1 MDRITIANELLRIAE
16 EMLINHYGAV
26 DHIEWSAE
34 DFFEPSDVKSFFS
47 EERGFDLNGYIY
59 KYRFGKYYL
68 EIEEGEVSAELKE
81 GSKIEEELIWYD
93 NWAGKTDIQAWWHGE
108 KGPLVVSFDFTAKES
123 GRDLIVNIPEWFI
136 SDESCE
142 EVSKDSGIELE
153 EVRKIRDRLNEKL
166 AVVYSRTK
174 EVVKRYCREVALIAE
189 EIGW

>member
-1 MDRITIANELLRIAE
+1 MDRITVAGKLLKIAE
-16 EMLINHYGAV
+16 EMLSHYGAV

-34 DFFEPSDVKSFFS
+34 DFFEPGDVKSFFS
-47 EERGFDLNGYIY
+47 EEKGFDLDGYIY

-68 EIEEGEVSAELKE
+68 EIVEGEVFAKLKE
-81 GSKIEEELIWYD
+81 GSEVEEGLVWND
-93 NWAGKTDIQAWWHGE
+93 NWAGRTDMQAWWDRG
-108 KGPLVVSFDFTAKES
+108 KGMLTVAFDFTARES
-123 GRDLIVNIPEWFI
+123 GRDLIVDFSEWFI

-153 EVRKIRDRLNEKL
+153 EVKKIKDRLNEKL
-166 AVVYSRTK
+166 AVIYSRVK